1 MIPFT
6 NLCSYR
12 LVFSKNLMK
21 IGGLRAPFFLPTII
35 GTGKGANSK
44 VAQKLVRENTQNRFT
59 IIYANAKTLGKKKP
73 EMNRAKFGLSYLIH
87 TLNTSLSFLINSST
101 PSASS
106 WRMHISSSIFCL
118 SCHSLS
124 NSISKVLTCSLPFHL
139 LP

>member
-44 VAQKLVRENTQNRFT
+44 VAQKRIFIVAVLLDFFIFAVRVSTHLDAKLRQKKGGFRLLV
-59 IIYANAKTLGKKKP
+59 
-73 EMNRAKFGLSYLIH
+73 
-87 TLNTSLSFLINSST
+87 
-101 PSASS
+101 
-106 WRMHISSSIFCL
+106 
-118 SCHSLS
+118 
-124 NSISKVLTCSLPFHL
+124 SK
-139 LP
+139 

>member
-1 MIPFT
+1 MISFT

-73 EMNRAKFGLSYLIH
+73 EMNRALISVNLLIGMMSRRYKFFNSYFKYLAK
-87 TLNTSLSFLINSST
+87 FL
-101 PSASS
+101 
-106 WRMHISSSIFCL
+106 
-118 SCHSLS
+118 
-124 NSISKVLTCSLPFHL
+124 K
-139 LP
+139 